1 MMMIP
6 LCMYVETIVLPRQAR
21 GKHIEKK
28 TQDRTPLIQQE
39 EEENRGGGRGVD
51 EGAILAP
58 RPPWQLISRL
68 NEFEAA
74 RAVRVSEEECLL
86 THEPASQP
94 ASQPARRDSSTSC
107 YVSSVSS
114 GSGGGKKAS
123 NETTR

>member
-1 MMMIP
+1 
-6 LCMYVETIVLPRQAR
+6 MYVETIVLPRQAR

-74 RAVRVSEEECLL
+74 RAVRTVSEEECYS
-86 THEPASQP
+86 TANPPAASQP
-94 ASQPARRDSSTSC
+94 ASKPASKPVVTVVLAVVSC
-107 YVSSVSS
+107 
-114 GSGGGKKAS
+114 
-123 NETTR
+123 